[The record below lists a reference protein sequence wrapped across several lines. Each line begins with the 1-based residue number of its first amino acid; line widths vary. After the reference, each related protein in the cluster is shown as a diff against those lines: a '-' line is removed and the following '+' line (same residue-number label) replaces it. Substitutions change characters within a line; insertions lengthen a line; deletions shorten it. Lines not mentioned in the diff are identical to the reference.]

1 MLRHQPIYVIEGL
14 LQARWSSVCI
24 FSFNLHDCSGLR
36 DRNPRLQEAKSLAKS
51 LAKLTAP
58 PRLSALCYAASE
70 ERKGDL
76 VWTGQLAS
84 GRLRETGIPL
94 AGYYCQVKYR
104 TPS

>member
-1 MLRHQPIYVIEGL
+1 MTALVSEIEIQGSKRLSHL
-14 LQARWSSVCI
+14 LSHRASEW
-24 FSFNLHDCSGLR
+24 
-36 DRNPRLQEAKSLAKS
+36 
-51 LAKLTAP
+51 LTAP

-84 GRLRETGIPL
+84 GRLRGTGIPL